1 MAAENAVENLQ
12 EETTCAVCLDF
23 FRDPVMLLACGHNF
37 CRRCLDRCSAAAAG
51 AGCCPQCRLPFPR
64 DGFRPNR
71 QLANVVAAVRELA
84 MPAAAEFCRR
94 HRRPLTLFCRRDGI
108 LLCAA
113 CAERRAHPTVPLE
126 EAAREYRERFEAALK
141 ALQEEDERR
150 AGLAAAL
157 EETRREILIR
167 VDAEKQK
174 LLVALEG
181 LRRALG
187 EQESRF
193 LTHLGRLRRGLEEQR
208 RGEAAELARL
218 RQRRA
223 ELQAKC
229 RQPDGCPD
237 HPEQHR
243 AWEIWGFLGI
253 KHPDLPPLRCTER
266 RAQPSLPP
274 MPELE
279 AELEDFTLKTD
290 ALAEAVTQ
298 FRATVTL
305 DPATAHPQI
314 LVSADGRTAGRRESP
329 AVPPPSG
336 TERFESLRCVLGR
349 QGFAGGR
356 HRWAVEVRPGAD
368 WALGVAR
375 EFVSRKGCFGLSPER
390 GVWAVG
396 QWLGRLQAL
405 TWPSPTSLPHGRAPR
420 RIEVA
425 LDYGGGRVAFRDA
438 DSEIEIFAFPPAAF
452 AGERLRPLLW
462 LGEGPALL
470 TLCP

>member
-1 MAAENAVENLQ
+1 MAAGNAMENLQ

-23 FRDPVMLLACGHNF
+23 YRDPVMLLACGHNF
-37 CRRCLDRCSAAAAG
+37 CRRCLECCPTDAAG
-51 AGCCPQCRLPFPR
+51 AGSCPQCRLPFPR
-64 DGFRPNR
+64 GGFQPNR

-84 MPAAAEFCRR
+84 TPVAEELCRR
-94 HRRPLTLFCRRDGI
+94 HRQPLTLFCRRDGT
-108 LLCAA
+108 LLCVA
-113 CAERRAHPTVPLE
+113 CAEHHPHPAVPLE
-126 EAAREYRERFEAALK
+126 EAACEYRERFEGALK

-150 AGLAAAL
+150 AELAAAA
-157 EETRREILIR
+157 EETRREMLAQ

-174 LLVALEG
+174 LLAVLGG

-193 LTHLGRLRRGLEEQR
+193 LDAQITLS
-208 RGEAAELARL
+208 
-218 RQRRA
+218 
-223 ELQAKC
+223 
-229 RQPDGCPD
+229 
-237 HPEQHR
+237 
-243 AWEIWGFLGI
+243 
-253 KHPDLPPLRCTER
+253 RCTEWKV
-266 RAQPSLPP
+266 QPSPLL

-279 AELEDFTLKTD
+279 DFALKTNV
-290 ALAEAVTQ
+290 LAEAVTQ
-298 FRATVTL
+298 FKDILGCCLEEDLGGYRRATVRL

-314 LVSADGRTAGRRESP
+314 LVSADGRSAGRRESP
-329 AVPPPSG
+329 PAPLPSG

-356 HRWAVEVRPGAD
+356 HRWAVEVRPGPD

-396 QWLGRLQAL
+396 QWLGQLRAL
-405 TWPSPTSLPHGRAPR
+405 TWPSPTSLPHGSVPR

-425 LDYGGGRVAFRDA
+425 LDYAGGRVAFHDA
-438 DSEIEIFAFPPAAF
+438 DSKREIFAFPPAAF